1 MQCRLRRCNSL
12 VSACRGQSPWMVRT
26 ISPNSDLWLGAG
38 AVQGNQRGDSSA
50 AVVCRNPHLHHPST
64 PRPRT
69 VHQMQTSVE
78 PLKRLACKCSHSLLL
93 CLHLMGIKQERAP
106 AGGGGWVGDTMMRRR
121 TGRQSLPVLSSLSYG
136 FPLSGFPPGTL
147 GGGIALSK
155 PADMTGHGSI
165 RVDGGETEPHAG
177 R

>member
-1 MQCRLRRCNSL
+1 M
-12 VSACRGQSPWMVRT
+12 
-26 ISPNSDLWLGAG
+26 
-38 AVQGNQRGDSSA
+38 
-50 AVVCRNPHLHHPST
+50 
-64 PRPRT
+64 
-69 VHQMQTSVE
+69 
-78 PLKRLACKCSHSLLL
+78 
-93 CLHLMGIKQERAP
+93 
-106 AGGGGWVGDTMMRRR
+106 GDTMMRRR

-147 GGGIALSK
+147 GGGTALSK